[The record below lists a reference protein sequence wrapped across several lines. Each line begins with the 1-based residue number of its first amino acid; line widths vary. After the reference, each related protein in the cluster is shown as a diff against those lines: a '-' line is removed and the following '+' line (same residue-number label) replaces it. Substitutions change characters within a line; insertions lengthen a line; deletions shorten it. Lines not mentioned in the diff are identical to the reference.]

1 MSQLLTILTSIVLI
15 AGKSHPP
22 IPPCALPPLVWRCSC
37 RVTTRKPPVLRDYST
52 PAHKGLGMDRAE
64 HSCYAQGLVKL
75 YVALITTALTLKLLI
90 SLKDRVSVQTTGGAA
105 AVCKPSSVL
114 EVECASLR
122 GLHASALAACISS
135 QSFCCLLKFFSLASE
150 SSAENCLD

>member
-22 IPPCALPPLVWRCSC
+22 PYYHVLSHPLSGGAAAERRPESHQFC
-37 RVTTRKPPVLRDYST
+37 VTT
-52 PAHKGLGMDRAE
+52 AHQHTKVWEWTGQNTAAMHR
-64 HSCYAQGLVKL
+64 GLVKL
-75 YVALITTALTLKLLI
+75 YVTLITTALTLKLLI

-122 GLHASALAACISS
+122 GLHASVLAACISS
-135 QSFCCLLKFFSLASE
+135 QSFCCLLKLAS
-150 SSAENCLD
+150 SSH